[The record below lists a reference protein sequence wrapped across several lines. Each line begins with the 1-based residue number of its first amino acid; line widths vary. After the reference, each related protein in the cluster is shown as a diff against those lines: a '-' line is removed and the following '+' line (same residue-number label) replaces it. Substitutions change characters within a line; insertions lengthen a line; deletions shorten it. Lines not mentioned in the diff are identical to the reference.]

1 MYTSYFHASPKACKP
16 KASFQN
22 AGNAAAEAKVNPRM
36 NVLREENAI
45 VVEFSMPGVIR
56 ENLSL
61 HLEDRILTVKAKRV
75 FPEGQPAYVKR
86 EFGPISYEKS
96 LRLGEDLNADNI
108 QARLEQGLL
117 TIRIERKAK
126 AQIQVEVR

>member
-1 MYTSYFHASPKACKP
+1 MYANYFHASPKACKP
-16 KASFQN
+16 KAAFQN
-22 AGNAAAEAKVNPRM
+22 AGNAPTEAKVNPRM
-36 NVLREENAI
+36 NVIREENAI
-45 VVEFSMPGVIR
+45 VVEFAMPGVIR

-75 FPEGQPAYVKR
+75 FPEGQPGYVKR

-96 LRLGEDLNADNI
+96 LRLGEDLNVENI

-117 TIRIERKAK
+117 SIRIERKAK